1 MNSSGGWVK
10 LDINNLPTDFKDNE
24 ILMMIPKYHVSSSGI
39 STRSFAT
46 GCYIHTITHGADMDV
61 PITINPV
68 YGSKTGIAYSTLTNS
83 DDYIDWNNT
92 DTSTRLMTIYAFI
105 DYYETSFT
113 QVGSQNIN
121 RANIAE
127 YFDSIYRY
135 VE

>member
-1 MNSSGGWVK
+1 
-10 LDINNLPTDFKDNE
+10 
-24 ILMMIPKYHVSSSGI
+24 
-39 STRSFAT
+39 
-46 GCYIHTITHGADMDV
+46 MDV

-92 DTSTRLMTIYAFI
+92 NTSTRLMTIYAFI

-121 RANIAE
+121 RANISE